1 MQAVTIAAIYF
12 VTWFICL
19 FLVLPFGVRNQVD
32 TGEVVPGTEPGSPV
46 APKLLRKMLLTSVLA
61 AVVTAGL
68 FWLLQ
73 AEWLQRYWS

>member
-1 MQAVTIAAIYF
+1 MQAITIAAIYF

-32 TGEVVPGTEPGSPV
+32 AGEIVPGTEPGSPV
-46 APKLLRKMLLTSVLA
+46 APRFLRTVLVTSVLA
-61 AVVTAGL
+61 AVLTGVL

-73 AEWLQRYWS
+73 SEWLQRYWS

>member
-1 MQAVTIAAIYF
+1 MQAITIAAIYF

-32 TGEVVPGTEPGSPV
+32 TGEVVRGTEPGSPV
-46 APKLLRKMLLTSVLA
+46 APRLLRKMLLTSVLA